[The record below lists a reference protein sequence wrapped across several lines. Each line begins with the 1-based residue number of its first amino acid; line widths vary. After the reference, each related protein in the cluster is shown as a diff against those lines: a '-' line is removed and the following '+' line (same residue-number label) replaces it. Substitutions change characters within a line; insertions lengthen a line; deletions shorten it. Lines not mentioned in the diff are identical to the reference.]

1 MQMLRIWIW
10 VFFLHLW
17 ISWSWIFLVDVDGIH
32 SNYRYFIIYL
42 IFSHPYKD
50 ILTVACAFLYCHMYK
65 NAMYIFMHFIIQA
78 WGTQLVRF
86 WIIVNCREIISHHHV
101 KTRRYLAQRS
111 KFQANFLFCSWC
123 IHDSWKCYLYVV
135 VVTDTSYGEKRAII
149 HKYCPLFHLSLT
161 CVCILNYT
169 VTWLFTFLYSV
180 DFMILV
186 IYGCRMKDR
195 MISSAFESRWEM
207 GAQFY
212 NMHESIEIC
221 CNPFFYTLLI
231 PKAVPVLQS
240 CGRHIVLVHRL

>member
-1 MQMLRIWIW
+1 MPCIYSCILLSKPEAHSLLGFELLLIVEKLFPIIMFKRLADIW
-10 VFFLHLW
+10 HRCQ
-17 ISWSWIFLVDVDGIH
+17 S
-32 SNYRYFIIYL
+32 
-42 IFSHPYKD
+42 
-50 ILTVACAFLYCHMYK
+50 
-65 NAMYIFMHFIIQA
+65 
-78 WGTQLVRF
+78 
-86 WIIVNCREIISHHHV
+86 
-101 KTRRYLAQRS
+101 S
-111 KFQANFLFCSWC
+111 KVFLFCSWC

-212 NMHESIEIC
+212 NMHESIERC
-221 CNPFFYTLLI
+221 CNPFFIHFWYQ
-231 PKAVPVLQS
+231 KQSQCCSPVE
-240 CGRHIVLVHRL
+240 GI

>member
-1 MQMLRIWIW
+1 M
-10 VFFLHLW
+10 VFFFICG

-135 VVTDTSYGEKRAII
+135 VVTDTSYGAKRAII
-149 HKYCPLFHLSLT
+149 HKYCPFFHLSLT
-161 CVCILNYT
+161 CVNLH
-169 VTWLFTFLYSV
+169 FELYS
-180 DFMILV
+180 DLTFHLFILSWFHD
-186 IYGCRMKDR
+186 IGYIWM
-195 MISSAFESRWEM
+195 
-207 GAQFY
+207 
-212 NMHESIEIC
+212 
-221 CNPFFYTLLI
+221 
-231 PKAVPVLQS
+231 
-240 CGRHIVLVHRL
+240 